1 MLYIICV
8 RIARTLRLQNYYFFL
23 EYANFIHVFFAYMK
37 KKCYLCTLKSETRVG
52 KTRKKRIYVMKKQIL
67 LVALCML
74 ATAMYGAGVKP
85 GIEVLRERQ
94 FDVLQ
99 GKRVGLVTNPTGV
112 DRQLKSTVDILFEA
126 PEVQLVALYGPEHGV
141 RGNAHAGDAVS
152 NGKDER
158 TGLPMYSLYGKT
170 RKPSAEMLEGVDVLV
185 YDIQDNGCRSYTYIS
200 TLGMLME
207 ACAEQDKELVVLDRP
222 NPLGGRKIE
231 GCLAEEG
238 YFSFVSQFAIPYLY
252 AQTPGELALM
262 LNAEAGKAAGGL
274 NKTGQLEKSCR
285 LTVVPMEGWHRD
297 MKWEDTGL
305 EWVVASPHVQ
315 TGRTAY
321 FYPQTGILGEFGFFN
336 IGVGYTLPFELL
348 GADWI
353 DAQQLAD
360 SMNALNLPGLIFRP
374 IFYKPFYSVY
384 KGEQIQGVQIHLM
397 DFDRACLTAVQF
409 HLLEVLNRL
418 YPAHRFFEECDS
430 KRFRMFDLVCGTG
443 YVRKQFGETYRW
455 GDVVDYWMKDVEAYR
470 ARSQKYYLYE

>member
-1 MLYIICV
+1 
-8 RIARTLRLQNYYFFL
+8 
-23 EYANFIHVFFAYMK
+23 MK
-37 KKCYLCTLKSETRVG
+37 KHLFCAVLFWLTLLFSACTTKEQQAAVT
-52 KTRKKRIYVMKKQIL
+52 
-67 LVALCML
+67 
-74 ATAMYGAGVKP
+74 VKP
-85 GIEVLRERQ
+85 GIEVLRDRG
-94 FDVLQ
+94 FDVLK

-112 DRQLKSTVDILFEA
+112 DRQLRSTVDILFEA
-126 PEVQLVALYGPEHGV
+126 PDVNLVALYGPEHGV
-141 RGNAHAGDAVS
+141 RGNAHAGDTVG
-152 NGKDER
+152 NGTDER
-158 TGLPMYSLYGKT
+158 TGLPMYSLFGKT
-170 RKPSAEMLEGVDVLV
+170 RKPTREMLSGVDVLV

-207 ACAEQDKELVVLDRP
+207 ACAEQDIELVVLDRP

-231 GCLAEEG
+231 GCLAEPG

-262 LNAEAGKAAGGL
+262 LNAEAAEANVSL
-274 NKTGQLEKSCR
+274 AQTGRLAKPCR
-285 LTVVPMEGWHRD
+285 LTVIPMEGWRRD

-315 TGRTAY
+315 TGHTAY

-360 SMNALNLPGLIFRP
+360 SMNALHLPGLIFRP
-374 IFYKPFYSVY
+374 IYYKPFYSVFQG
-384 KGEQIQGVQIHLM
+384 KQIQGVQIHLM
-397 DFDRACLTAVQF
+397 DFEAAHLTSVQF
-409 HLLEVLNRL
+409 HLLEVLNRM
-418 YPAHRFFEECDS
+418 YPEHRFFEECDA

-443 YVRKQFGETYRW
+443 FVRDQFAKSYRW
-455 GDVVDYWMKDVEAYR
+455 ADIEPYWQKDIESYR
-470 ARSQKYYLYE
+470 ERSSKYYLYE